1 MTMDDRLAAASAGIS
16 AMAAD
21 EIERRLHELQERRR
35 VRTRSDAARHA
46 AELDEAELDWAAYE
60 LARHHDAAGDLAAAA
75 RWYRLCASA
84 DLGDAA
90 LRLARVLDRRAGQR
104 AVSPS
109 DSSVASQRDELALV
123 SDAARWYIEAY
134 GAGHVEAA
142 EELDGM
148 ISRHDIRRRRELRDQ
163 PVRPHPAPQACPR
176 GGLDTIIETQDLVE
190 ATKHFKHC
198 IACQREFVSRGGI
211 LPNPA
216 QQTPREE
223 LGASGSG
230 TGAGAHRH

>member
-1 MTMDDRLAAASAGIS
+1 MTMDDRLATAAASIS
-16 AMAAD
+16 AMPAA
-21 EIERRLHELQERRR
+21 ETERRLDELQERRR
-35 VRTRSDAARHA
+35 IRTRSDAARHA
-46 AELDEAELDWAAYE
+46 AELDESELDWAAYE
-60 LARHHDAAGDLAAAA
+60 LARHHDDAGDLAAAA

-104 AVSPS
+104 VASPG
-109 DSSVASQRDELALV
+109 DSPVASQRDELALV

-148 ISRHDIRRRRELRDQ
+148 ISRHDIRRRRDLHDH

-216 QQTPREE
+216 QQTSREE
-223 LGASGSG
+223 LGASDSSA
-230 TGAGAHRH
+230 GAGARRH